1 MACLSNITLG
11 GLQHSCE
18 ANLAGIKKVYLGYYG
33 EFTITPA
40 EEGHTATIAAFNT
53 GTEDAPVPSP
63 DAKLWEYTF
72 AKKTGSLTST
82 LTKDETNGVRYY
94 THTITLQFNKLEAKK
109 HLEMEAMAA
118 ESLIGIVVDNN
129 GKSWLVGAD
138 GYLSASAQT
147 AQTGQSYDELNGYT
161 LTMDAMSAHLPYE
174 VTEADYK
181 EFVQPIQ

>member
-33 EFTITPA
+33 EFTITPT
-40 EEGHTATIAAFNT
+40 EEGHTATIAAIE
-53 GTEDAPVPSP
+53 G
-63 DAKLWEYTF
+63 AKLYEYTF

-94 THTITLQFNKLEAKK
+94 THTITLQFNKLEARK

-129 GKSWLVGAD
+129 NKSWLVGAD

-174 VTEADYK
+174 VTEADYSSL
-181 EFVQPIQ
+181 VATA

>member
-33 EFTITPA
+33 EFTITPT
-40 EEGHTATIAAFNT
+40 EEGHTATIEAVDN
-53 GTEDAPVPSP
+53 
-63 DAKLWEYTF
+63 AKLYEYTF

-129 GKSWLVGAD
+129 NKSWLVGAD

-174 VTEADYK
+174 IAEEAYSSL
-181 EFVQPIQ
+181 VATA

>member
-1 MACLSNITLG
+1 MACLSNITLQ

-33 EFTITPA
+33 EFTITPS
-40 EEGHTATIAAFNT
+40 EETHTATIAAV
-53 GTEDAPVPSP
+53 GQ
-63 DAKLWEYTF
+63 AKLYPYTF
-72 AKKTGSLTST
+72 AKRTGSLTST

-94 THTITLQFNKLEAKK
+94 THTVNLQFNKLEAKK

-118 ESLIGIVVDNN
+118 ESLIGIIVDNN
-129 GKSWLVGAD
+129 NKCWLIGAD

-147 AQTGQSYDELNGYT
+147 AQTGQGYDELNGYT

-174 VTEADYK
+174 VTEAD
-181 EFVQPIQ
+181 FQDLVATTV